1 MYKKIL
7 IAYDGSEGSR
17 KAMMR
22 SIELAACFDAE
33 FHSIS
38 VEEDLPQY
46 VATIGEFEEVKR
58 QKDAFFEELNREAVE
73 QAKAGGAKLTP
84 HIVVGHEVESLDR
97 ASRHE
102 SLVELVARA
111 PQEAA
116 AEDDGGRPG
125 PCPPFAVPARPPDEE
140 AEQEEPRGVLELVGS
155 RKEGEGRR
163 ETSP

>member
-17 KAMMR
+17 KAMTR
-22 SIELAACFDAE
+22 AIELAACFDAE

-73 QAKAGGAKLTP
+73 QAKAGGAKLMP
-84 HIVVGHEVESLDR
+84 HIVVGHEVER
-97 ASRHE
+97 I
-102 SLVELVARA
+102 VNFCK
-111 PQEAA
+111 
-116 AEDDGGRPG
+116 DGGFDLLIVGFMGHSRIFERVWG
-125 PCPPFAVPARPPDEE
+125 STSQTLTRLAPCAV
-140 AEQEEPRGVLELVGS
+140 LVV
-155 RKEGEGRR
+155 K
-163 ETSP
+163 

>member
-22 SIELAACFDAE
+22 AIELAACFDAE

-58 QKDAFFEELNREAVE
+58 QKDAFFEELNKEAVE
-73 QAKAGGAKLTP
+73 RAKAGGAKLTP
-84 HIVVGHEVESLDR
+84 HIVVGHEVESI
-97 ASRHE
+97 
-102 SLVELVARA
+102 VNFCK
-111 PQEAA
+111 
-116 AEDDGGRPG
+116 DGGFDLLIVGFMGHSRIFDRVWG
-125 PCPPFAVPARPPDEE
+125 STSQTLTRLAPCAV
-140 AEQEEPRGVLELVGS
+140 LVV
-155 RKEGEGRR
+155 K
-163 ETSP
+163 